1 MQLYTIIEMCY
12 IIYSRKVG
20 KYMKKIIIVG
30 LFVLGMILPNIDVKA
45 VDVSNEEELR
55 AAIEQGGDITLAQN
69 IEVTQPLV
77 IDKDVNIDGDYK
89 YIVMQG
95 DNTLMTVNSGNVIL
109 DYVYLYAGWS
119 GEYYTW
125 GDPKNNVIKNQ
136 GTALVVNDGSVNFE
150 DNSFIIAGKLG
161 LEVNDGTV
169 TGRIE
174 MYAGEGNE
182 DNETYSGGQ
191 GIIANG
197 GSITLNNSR
206 IYSGETALTLNNN
219 SVVNYIGEERSFD
232 QYSGIFSSQNICIDS
247 FNGNGAEVN
256 DNAELN
262 ISNIEISSPNY
273 ALYLNGGTTTIS
285 GLVAVG
291 SSNTGT
297 GIYFN
302 KGKNSAD
309 NKDILILKNDF
320 IFGYFAYLSP
330 NFSIEVNSNIDEL
343 KITDEK
349 NFLNLNNNK
358 LNLSF
363 CSGGYAVVNQTDEEK
378 RAICENLNA
387 NLDGP
392 IESNELDKCTVVYI
406 NGVKQKDADASCN
419 PVADNKNEP
428 SQVVNVP
435 ATSAY
440 ASIIIIV
447 LGIVCVVVSVIVTRK
462 VTKKNS

>member
-1 MQLYTIIEMCY
+1 M
-12 IIYSRKVG
+12 R
-20 KYMKKIIIVG
+20 KIIIIS
-30 LFVLGMILPNIDVKA
+30 LFILGMIIPNIGVKA

-55 AAIEQGGDITLAQN
+55 AAIEQGGDITLTEN
-69 IEVTQPLV
+69 IVITQPLV
-77 IDKDVNIDGDYK
+77 IDKDVNIDGGYGNS
-89 YIVMQG
+89 IFMQG
-95 DNTLMTVNSGNVIL
+95 DNTLMTVNGGNVTFGRVNL
-109 DYVYLYAGWS
+109 CAGWN
-119 GEYYTW
+119 GESYTW
-125 GDPKNNVIKNQ
+125 GAPKNDVIKNQ

-219 SVVNYIGEERSFD
+219 SVVNYVGEERSFD

-285 GLVAVG
+285 GLVDIG
-291 SSNTGT
+291 SSNMGT

-309 NKDILILKNDF
+309 NKDILILKNNF
-320 IFGYFAYLSP
+320 IFGYLDNQSP
-330 NFSIEVNSNIDEL
+330 NFSIKVNSDIDEL

-363 CSGGYAVVNQTDEEK
+363 CSEKYAILIGQTEDEK
-378 RAICENLNA
+378 KAICENLNA

-392 IESNELDKCTVVYI
+392 IYSNELGKCTAVYI

-419 PVADNKNEP
+419 PVTDNKNEP

-440 ASIIIIV
+440 ASIIIIT
-447 LGIVCVVVSVIVTRK
+447 LGILCVIVSVIVTRR
-462 VTKKNS
+462 VTKKES

>member
-20 KYMKKIIIVG
+20 KYMKKVIIIGIFILG
-30 LFVLGMILPNIDVKA
+30 LIIPSIDVKA

-55 AAIEQGGDITLAQN
+55 AAIEQGGDITLTRD
-69 IEVTQPLV
+69 IEITQPLV
-77 IDKDVNIDGDYK
+77 IDKDVNISGY
-89 YIVMQG
+89 YSIMMQG
-95 DNTLMTVNSGNVIL
+95 DNTLITVNSGNVTL
-109 DYVYLYAGWS
+109 TNVSLYAGWN
-119 GEYYTW
+119 GKYDEW
-125 GDPKNNVIKNQ
+125 GSPDNVVKGQ
-136 GTALVVNDGSVNFE
+136 GKALVVNDGTVNLE
-150 DNSFIIAGKLG
+150 YAYIYAGNVG
-161 LEVNDGTV
+161 LEVNGGAV
-169 TGRIE
+169 TGDVSI
-174 MYAGEGNE
+174 YAGERNE
-182 DNETYSGGQ
+182 DNETYLGGQ

-197 GSITLNNSR
+197 GSITLNNSK
-206 IYSGETALTLNNN
+206 IFSGETALTLNNN
-219 SVVNYIGEERSFD
+219 SVVNYIGEERYFD
-232 QYSGIFSSQNICIDS
+232 QYSGTFSSQNICIDS

-262 ISNIEISSPNY
+262 IANIEISSPNY

-285 GLVAVG
+285 GLVDIG
-291 SSNTGT
+291 SSNTGI

-320 IFGYFAYLSP
+320 IFGYSAYLSP

-363 CSGGYAVVNQTDEEK
+363 CSGGYVVVNQTDEEK

-440 ASIIIIV
+440 ASIIIIL
-447 LGIVCVVVSVIVTRK
+447 LGIVCVIVSVIVTRR
-462 VTKKNS
+462 VTKKNN

>member
-1 MQLYTIIEMCY
+1 
-12 IIYSRKVG
+12 
-20 KYMKKIIIVG
+20 MKKVIIIS
-30 LFVLGMILPNIDVKA
+30 LFVLGMIIPNVSVKA

-55 AAIEQGGDITLAQN
+55 AAIEQGGDIALTQD
-69 IEVTQPLV
+69 IVITQPLV
-77 IDKDVNIDGDYK
+77 IDKDVNIDGVYGMG
-89 YIVMQG
+89 IFMQG
-95 DNTLMTVNSGNVIL
+95 DNTLMTVNGGNVTFGRVNL
-109 DYVYLYAGWS
+109 CAGWN
-119 GEYYTW
+119 GESYTW
-125 GDPKNNVIKNQ
+125 GAPKNDVIKNQ

-302 KGKNSAD
+302 KGKNLVDS
-309 NKDILILKNDF
+309 KDILILKNDF
-320 IFGYFAYLSP
+320 IFGYSAYLSP

-358 LNLSF
+358 LILSF
-363 CSGGYAVVNQTDEEK
+363 CSGGYVPVSQTEEEK

-392 IESNELDKCTVVYI
+392 IYSNELGKCTAVYI

-419 PVADNKNEP
+419 PVVDNKNEP

-440 ASIIIIV
+440 ASIIIIT
-447 LGIVCVVVSVIVTRK
+447 LGILCVVVSVIVTRR
-462 VTKKNS
+462 VTKKKI

>member
-1 MQLYTIIEMCY
+1 MCY
-12 IIYSRKVG
+12 TTYNEKVG
-20 KYMKKIIIVG
+20 KYMKKVIIIS
-30 LFVLGMILPNIDVKA
+30 LFVLGMIIPNVSVKA

-55 AAIEQGGDITLAQN
+55 EAIEQGGDIALTQD
-69 IEVTQPLV
+69 IVITQPLV
-77 IDKDVNIDGDYK
+77 IDKDVNISGSWDTP
-89 YIVMQG
+89 ILMQG
-95 DNTLMTVNSGNVIL
+95 DDTLMTVNSGNVTL
-109 DYVYLYAGWS
+109 DRVYLYAGWN
-119 GEYYTW
+119 GKYDKW
-125 GDPKNNVIKNQ
+125 GYPENDVVKNQ
-136 GTALVVNDGSVNFE
+136 GKALVVNDGSVNFE

-161 LEVNDGTV
+161 LEVNGGTV

-174 MYAGEGNE
+174 MCAGEYNE
-182 DNETYSGGQ
+182 DNEAYSGGQ

-219 SVVNYIGEERSFD
+219 SVVNYIGEERYFD

-247 FNGNGAEVN
+247 FNGNGAKVN
-256 DNAELN
+256 DDAELN

-285 GLVAVG
+285 GLVDIG
-291 SSNTGT
+291 SSNMGT

-309 NKDILILKNDF
+309 NKDILILKNNF
-320 IFGYFAYLSP
+320 IFGYLANQSP
-330 NFSIEVNSNIDEL
+330 NFSIKVNSDIDEL

-358 LNLSF
+358 LILSF
-363 CSGGYAVVNQTDEEK
+363 CSGGYVPVSQTEEEK

-392 IESNELDKCTVVYI
+392 IYSNELGKCTAVYI

-419 PVADNKNEP
+419 PVTDNKNEP

-440 ASIIIIV
+440 ASIIIIT
-447 LGIVCVVVSVIVTRK
+447 LGILCVIVSVIVTRR
-462 VTKKNS
+462 VTKKES